1 MESGGVKDEEN
12 WVRKK
17 CGRPLGDKKEREDF
31 KYSFEALISNYLF
44 ARSKYLENSFLDCS
58 TNLASSYHSYH
69 YDLLKIQTGLC
80 PHSHNPITRHEPVI
94 P

>member
-17 CGRPLGDKKEREDF
+17 CGRPLGDKKEREDLN
-31 KYSFEALISNYLF
+31 YSIEALISNYLF
-44 ARSKYLENSFLDCS
+44 ARSEYSFFIFL
-58 TNLASSYHSYH
+58 YHSYH
-69 YDLLKIQTGLC
+69 YGLLKIQTGLC